1 MKFFILAI
9 VLILGWSLP
18 TSSQSD
24 AVRPMVEPAI
34 ENSSPGEETSSGEI
48 RMRRHRV
55 NLTVSSLDDVKVREG
70 DQVNAGDLLSDRT
83 EQRLA
88 LESQKEALNRA
99 IEQSQRLLPP
109 LAPLPEP
116 DFSRQEIAIVK
127 ARAEIQ
133 ILEETQLPVT
143 RFRPENPQL
152 HEVADF
158 GALQA
163 AADLRERKIQANI
176 ALQMAIAELAAAKG
190 DYQQKLYEHSIQQ
203 QRFQQS
209 QQQQQYQIGLLV
221 RQAAEIEDKLDRLA
235 VVRSP
240 VNGRIRR
247 VKTTGQSDRTISVEV
262 TIDPSKSNEEFTEDN

>member
-1 MKFFILAI
+1 MKTLILTFLI
-9 VLILGWSLP
+9 VLGWILP

-24 AVRPMVEPAI
+24 NVRPLEPMVSEI
-34 ENSSPGEETSSGEI
+34 TTGEETTSGEI

-70 DQVNAGDLLSDRT
+70 DQVNEGDLLSDRT

-88 LESQKEALNRA
+88 LESQKESLNRA
-99 IEQSQRLLPP
+99 IEQSQTLLSP

-116 DFSRQEIAIVK
+116 DFSRSEISIVK
-127 ARAEIQ
+127 ARAEIE
-133 ILEETQLPVT
+133 ILQQTQLPIT

-158 GALQA
+158 NALQA
-163 AADLRERKIQANI
+163 AANLRERKIQANI
-176 ALQMAIAELAAAKG
+176 NLQMAIAELAAAKG

-240 VNGRIRR
+240 VAGRIRR
-247 VKTTGQSDRTISVEV
+247 VKTTGQSDRTITVEV
-262 TIDPSKSNEEFTEDN
+262 TIDPNRDDKETN